1 MGIHSIEN
9 FLSKTPRE
17 EFHGCW
23 ILLCLIVPR
32 SFEQSSEHSLQ
43 VLIQVEAGD
52 LVRLWGFHTM
62 VFFCQIDVTI
72 AVI

>member
-1 MGIHSIEN
+1 MEILVLLLSQRILIKDVGIHSIEN

-52 LVRLWGFHTM
+52 LVRL
-62 VFFCQIDVTI
+62 
-72 AVI
+72 